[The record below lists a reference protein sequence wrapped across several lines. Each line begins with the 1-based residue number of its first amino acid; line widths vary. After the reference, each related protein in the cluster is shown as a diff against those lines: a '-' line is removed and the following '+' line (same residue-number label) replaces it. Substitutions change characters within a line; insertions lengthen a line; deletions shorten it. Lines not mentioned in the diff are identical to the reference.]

1 MRSVVSVRP
10 FILQLMNQLIFDRD
24 IFERVQLM
32 AKARRGM
39 KVEVAGQGHGLGSGL
54 GLAGMVTA
62 SV

>member
-1 MRSVVSVRP
+1 
-10 FILQLMNQLIFDRD
+10 MNQLIFDRD

>member
-39 KVEVAGQGHGLGSGL
+39 KVEVAGRGHGLGSGL
-54 GLAGMVTA
+54 GLAGTVTA